1 MKYDNL
7 VLQEKIKK
15 GLNYI
20 EKENLDEAKIIFE
33 ELKNNKQSENTGLF
47 FLGIIQIKKKNFTQ
61 AKDFFN
67 KILINEPNN
76 PDANLNLGLVYL
88 EEKNNEKAIIF
99 FDKVIKENQNN
110 LNAIYHKGLAN
121 FLRKNYNDAIFSLKK
136 CINLNKNH
144 TPSYLT
150 LGHSFLNI
158 KNFEKS
164 IENYLK
170 VLELDPKN
178 NNAKF
183 NLAWCYFAIMELD
196 KAFKY
201 YEFRNEKIKPNTK
214 IAEIKEKFRASEW
227 LGEDLNNKKIII
239 LSEQGIGDN
248 IQFFRYLFSIKKKYD
263 AEIFFY
269 IEKKLVHL
277 FKNTP
282 FKIISNL
289 DQINKVE
296 YFQHLL
302 SLPGIFYKEKKEIMK
317 NIPYIKIDNDNNLK
331 WKKKLSKFKKPI
343 VALNWQGD
351 KNFLFDDTR
360 SIKLSFFKKL
370 VQMKKY
376 DFISVQKNFGAS
388 QIKLNNLSE
397 KIDDFTSEIDENN
410 KTFEDTISILNNVE
424 MLITSDTAVAHL
436 AGTMEINT
444 YLLLS
449 YNPEW
454 RWYIEPKANCF
465 YPNISIIQQDQMNDW
480 TGVFE
485 KLEKTIS

>member
-1 MKYDNL
+1 MKFDNL
-7 VLQEKIKK
+7 RLEEKIKK
-15 GLNYI
+15 GINYI
-20 EKENLDEAKIIFE
+20 ENGNLHEAKIIFE
-33 ELKNNKQSENTGLF
+33 ELKNNKQSENAGLL
-47 FLGIIQIKKKNFTQ
+47 FLGIIQIKKRNFTQ
-61 AKDFFN
+61 AKVFFN
-67 KILINEPNN
+67 KILNNEPKNT
-76 PDANLNLGLVYL
+76 DANLNMGLVFL

-99 FDKVIKENQNN
+99 FDKVIKEDKNN

-121 FLRKNYNDAIFSLKK
+121 FLSKNYNDAIVLFEK

-150 LGHSFLNI
+150 LGHSFLNV
-158 KNFEKS
+158 KNFKKS

-170 VLELDPKN
+170 VLKLDTKN

-201 YEFRNEKIKPNTK
+201 YEFRKEKIRPNKK
-214 IAEIKEKFRASEW
+214 ITEIKEKFRAREW

-248 IQFFRYLFSIKKKYD
+248 IQFFRYLFLIKKKYD

-296 YFQHLL
+296 YYQHLL
-302 SLPGIFYKEKKEIMK
+302 SLPGIFYREKKEIMK

-331 WKKKLSKFKKPI
+331 WKKKLSKFKKPL

-360 SIKLSFFKKL
+360 SINLSFFKKL
-370 VQMKKY
+370 VQTKKY
-376 DFISVQKNFGAS
+376 DFISIQKNFGAD
-388 QIKLNNLSE
+388 QIISNNLSK
-397 KIDDFTSEIDENN
+397 KINDFSSEIDENN

-424 MLITSDTAVAHL
+424 MLVTSDTAIAHL

-454 RWYIEPKANCF
+454 RWYIEPKESCF
-465 YPNISIIQQDQMNDW
+465 YPNISIIQQDQINDW
-480 TGVFE
+480 NGVFE
-485 KLEKTIS
+485 RLEKAIS